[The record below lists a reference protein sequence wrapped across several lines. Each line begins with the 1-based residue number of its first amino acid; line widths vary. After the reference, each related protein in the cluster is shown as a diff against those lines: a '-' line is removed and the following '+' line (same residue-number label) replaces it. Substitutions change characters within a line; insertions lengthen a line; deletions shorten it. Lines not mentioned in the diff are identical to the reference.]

1 MTEHPILFT
10 TPMVRAIIAG
20 KKTQTRRLSGLADVN
35 EKPDIWT
42 FRGTGVLGYMAK
54 PSVKGRFGA
63 YFDTEKLEPR
73 TMNICPQLFPYG
85 GVGSRLW
92 VREAWSLSGNWD
104 GVKISELPLMALKTD
119 IVYRADEKYP
129 DAGYYNW
136 KPSIFMPRLASRI
149 LLEITDIRVER
160 VKDISEKDAQAEG
173 ITTAWH
179 GGAKEKT
186 YIGEYSIL
194 WDEINRA
201 GGNGWEKNPF
211 VWCISFQVVNNAK

>member
-1 MTEHPILFT
+1 
-10 TPMVRAIIAG
+10 
-20 KKTQTRRLSGLADVN
+20 
-35 EKPDIWT
+35 
-42 FRGTGVLGYMAK
+42 
-54 PSVKGRFGA
+54 
-63 YFDTEKLEPR
+63 
-73 TMNICPQLFPYG
+73 
-85 GVGSRLW
+85 
-92 VREAWSLSGNWD
+92 
-104 GVKISELPLMALKTD
+104 MALKTD